1 MAVICS
7 NLDEMVTKVVYAPDQ
22 FQKYGVDL
30 TVRDVK
36 EFLSAGQLAFSNKH
50 RKFPDT
56 RQLIF
61 PEKTSLRGEY
71 IWLDPGAYLVTFNE
85 VIEVPDDT
93 IAVTRPRSSL
103 IKMGANIN
111 TPVWGPG
118 FNDHAQGILEI
129 HNQAGLR
136 LRKFARLARVIFLRM
151 KNMEEKDDSDTCR

>member
-7 NLDEMVTKVVYAPDQ
+7 NLDKMVTKVVYAPDQ
-22 FQKYGVDL
+22 FQTYGVDL

-71 IWLDPGAYLVTFNE
+71 IWLDPGAYMVTFNE
-85 VIEVPDDT
+85 VVEVPDDA
-93 IAVTRPRSSL
+93 IAITQPRLSL

-111 TPVWGPG
+111 TPVWGPR
-118 FNDHAQGILEI
+118 FNDRAQGILEI
-129 HNQAGLR
+129 HNQSGLR

-151 KNMEEKDDSDTCR
+151 ETVDSLGEVDG